1 MPSETQPLKEAAYG
15 GAGSGARQSRCSLLY
30 FQSRSYLWRVLGG
43 QREGEARLPLSWAVE
58 WPVLVLIILNVVLV
72 LVATGL
78 EGQNSHFEQ
87 AYRWFELASAVVF
100 GLEYGVGL
108 WTAVEEPRFAAP
120 CRGRLW
126 WSVQPLNVLD
136 LVCLLPFVIDLAL
149 PSGDTTY
156 RGATVLRFLR
166 LLRLF
171 ALLRLERSTGSF
183 ARIHA
188 VLRHKG
194 SELLLTLFVAA
205 IILVVSSTLMYYAE
219 HDVNP
224 MYDSIFIAM
233 WWAVTA
239 LTTVG
244 YGDVYPVTPAGR
256 LVGAVTALVGV
267 GFFALPAGIIGSGFI
282 EVSMEESQ
290 SRRPGRGGGGAASG
304 RAESSGSLIRPAHSE
319 GGPAGYPPMGTSPSG
334 GTSQSPADELLVL
347 QQAAAALRRQ
357 VCSPTSTPAPNPN
370 LNPAPNPNPNQP
382 QAESSNPKPNP
393 TVTRSLAPTLC

>member
-1 MPSETQPLKEAAYG
+1 M
-15 GAGSGARQSRCSLLY
+15 
-30 FQSRSYLWRVLGG
+30 
-43 QREGEARLPLSWAVE
+43 
-58 WPVLVLIILNVVLV
+58 
-72 LVATGL
+72 
-78 EGQNSHFEQ
+78 
-87 AYRWFELASAVVF
+87 
-100 GLEYGVGL
+100 

-120 CRGRLW
+120 CRGRLR

-136 LVCLLPFVIDLAL
+136 LVCLVPFVVDLAL
-149 PSGDTTY
+149 PAGDTTY

-194 SELLLTLFVAA
+194 NELLLTLFVAA
-205 IILVVSSTLMYYAE
+205 IILVVSSTLMFYAE

-224 MYDSIFIAM
+224 MYSSIFISM

-282 EVSMEESQ
+282 EVSMEEN
-290 SRRPGRGGGGAASG
+290 RRNSARGGIGGGSG
-304 RAESSGSLIRPAHSE
+304 GSMRAESSGSLIRPVQSE
-319 GGPAGYPPMGTSPSG
+319 GSLSSSTV
-334 GTSQSPADELLVL
+334 DELAVL

-357 VCSPTSTPAPNPN
+357 EV
-370 LNPAPNPNPNQP
+370 
-382 QAESSNPKPNP
+382 
-393 TVTRSLAPTLC
+393 SLALCLIDERVAALQRR

>member
-1 MPSETQPLKEAAYG
+1 MPSETQPLKEPAYG
-15 GAGSGARQSRCSLLY
+15 GVGSDRQNRCAQLY
-30 FQSRSYLWRVLGG
+30 FQSRGFLWRVLGG
-43 QREGEARLPLSWAVE
+43 HAEGEARLPLSWAVE
-58 WPVLVLIILNVVLV
+58 WFILVLIILNVVMV

-78 EGQNSHFEQ
+78 EGQNSHFEE

-100 GLEYGVGL
+100 GLEYTLGM

-120 CRGRLW
+120 CRGRLR

-136 LVCLLPFVIDLAL
+136 LVCLVPFVVDLAL
-149 PSGDTTY
+149 PAGDTTY

-194 SELLLTLFVAA
+194 NELLLTLFVAA
-205 IILVVSSTLMYYAE
+205 IILVVSSTLMFYAE

-224 MYDSIFIAM
+224 MYSSIFISM

-282 EVSMEESQ
+282 EVSMEES
-290 SRRPGRGGGGAASG
+290 RRSGRGGVGST
-304 RAESSGSLIRPAHSE
+304 RSDSSGSSIRPVHSE
-319 GGPAGYPPMGTSPSG
+319 SSLSG
-334 GTSQSPADELLVL
+334 SSGDELVVL

-357 VCSPTSTPAPNPN
+357 E
-370 LNPAPNPNPNQP
+370 L
-382 QAESSNPKPNP
+382 
-393 TVTRSLAPTLC
+393 SLALCLIDERVAALQRR

>member
-1 MPSETQPLKEAAYG
+1 MMVKIGERKARACSARS
-15 GAGSGARQSRCSLLY
+15 AGSGSLIGGARKQAAIDEAVSSRRRL
-30 FQSRSYLWRVLGG
+30 FISRGVHEW
-43 QREGEARLPLSWAVE
+43 EGEARLPLSWAVE
-58 WPVLVLIILNVVLV
+58 WSVLVLIILNVVLV

-100 GLEYGVGL
+100 GLEYGVGM

-224 MYDSIFIAM
+224 MYSSIFISM

-244 YGDVYPVTPAGR
+244 YGDVYPVTSAGG
-256 LVGAVTALVGV
+256 LTLI
-267 GFFALPAGIIGSGFI
+267 L
-282 EVSMEESQ
+282 
-290 SRRPGRGGGGAASG
+290 SRTIYLTRTR
-304 RAESSGSLIRPAHSE
+304 
-319 GGPAGYPPMGTSPSG
+319 
-334 GTSQSPADELLVL
+334 
-347 QQAAAALRRQ
+347 
-357 VCSPTSTPAPNPN
+357 N
-370 LNPAPNPNPNQP
+370 LTQ
-382 QAESSNPKPNP
+382 
-393 TVTRSLAPTLC
+393 T

>member
-30 FQSRSYLWRVLGG
+30 FQSRGYLWRVLGG

-58 WPVLVLIILNVVLV
+58 WSVLVLIILNVVLV

-370 LNPAPNPNPNQP
+370 QP

>member
-30 FQSRSYLWRVLGG
+30 FQSRGYLWRVLGG

-58 WPVLVLIILNVVLV
+58 WSVLVLIILNVVLV

-382 QAESSNPKPNP
+382 QAQSSNPKPNP

>member
-1 MPSETQPLKEAAYG
+1 MPSETQPLKEAASG
-15 GAGSGARQSRCSLLY
+15 GAGAGARQSRCSQLY
-30 FQSRSYLWRVLGG
+30 FQSRGYLWRVLGG
-43 QREGEARLPLSWAVE
+43 HREGEAQLPLSFAVE
-58 WPVLVLIILNVVLV
+58 WFIMVLIILNVVLV

-78 EGQNSHFEQ
+78 EGENSHFEQ

-100 GLEYGVGL
+100 GLEYGVGM

-126 WSVQPLNVLD
+126 WAVQPLNVLD
-136 LVCLLPFVIDLAL
+136 LVCLVPFVIDLAL

-194 SELLLTLFVAA
+194 SELLLTVFVAA
-205 IILVVSSTLMYYAE
+205 IILVVSSTLMFYAE

-290 SRRPGRGGGGAASG
+290 SRRLGRGGGGAASG
-304 RAESSGSLIRPAHSE
+304 RSESSGSLIRPAHSE
-319 GGPAGYPPMGTSPSG
+319 GGPAGYSAMGTGPGG
-334 GTSQSPADELLVL
+334 GTSHSAADELLVL

-357 VCSPTSTPAPNPN
+357 VCSPTPTPTRTPTPTSPNPSP
-370 LNPAPNPNPNQP
+370 L
-382 QAESSNPKPNP
+382 
-393 TVTRSLAPTLC
+393 TLTLTLTRSSALTLS